1 MKPGCASFALMWMV
15 QMNNEACITNGSTKS
30 NHLIIQD
37 EDEETRD
44 GMRREGQ
51 GLSEEHES
59 RINEEV
65 QDANNRQVGAI
76 QVQDRDQNFSAQQRS
91 QQLPQGH
98 LVHWD
103 RFLPFRSL
111 KVLLVE
117 NDDSTRHVV
126 SALLRNCGYE
136 GQ

>member
-1 MKPGCASFALMWMV
+1 
-15 QMNNEACITNGSTKS
+15 MNNEACITIRSSKS

-65 QDANNRQVGAI
+65 QDANNRQ
-76 QVQDRDQNFSAQQRS
+76 RS
-91 QQLPQGH
+91 QQQPQGH

-117 NDDSTRHVV
+117 NDDSTRQVV